1 MDELEARI
9 ETLERAVTDGDHDL
23 SELATESETR
33 ERVAALETEVG
44 ELADR
49 VSELE
54 AATQALRGYVGNVR
68 AVNRDIEQRADT
80 ALAKAES
87 VESALVDETDQDD
100 PGEAQQTGE
109 SSRGMQPREE
119 RTTRRTAGSNGQP
132 RGAAASREESDPGRP
147 TEDGTDNGGSPGSG
161 RRPTTDGVDTAGAG
175 SETTGR
181 NRAGR
186 RFGSPHERENGTTAA
201 DDSRGTAERAERCDA
216 CGRPT
221 TDDDTGPSSRGG
233 SPAGQPAS
241 RADTDR
247 QSGGATGVGRPD
259 GGDLSNGSSGLYSEG
274 EDPLGSVFET
284 DDSPDDDA
292 DGTFDRIRQML

>member
-23 SELATESETR
+23 SELATEGETR

-44 ELADR
+44 ELADQ

-87 VESALVDETDQDD
+87 VESALDETGQDD
-100 PGEAQQTGE
+100 PGETQRGE
-109 SSRGMQPREE
+109 SGRERQPRDE
-119 RTTRRTAGSNGQP
+119 RVTRRAAGSNGQP
-132 RGAAASREESDPGRP
+132 REAAASRAESDPGRS
-147 TEDGTDNGGSPGSG
+147 TENGTDSGGSPGSG
-161 RRPTTDGVDTAGAG
+161 RQPTTNGVDTATG
-175 SETTGR
+175 SGTTGR

-186 RFGSPHERENGTTAA
+186 RFESPHEREHGTTAA
-201 DDSRGTAERAERCDA
+201 DDSRETAERAERCDA
-216 CGRPT
+216 CGQPT

-241 RADTDR
+241 REDTDR
-247 QSGGATGVGRPD
+247 QSGGATGVGRSD
-259 GGDLSNGSSGLYSEG
+259 GGGLSNGSGGLHSGG
-274 EDPLGSVFET
+274 EDPLGSVFESG
-284 DDSPDDDA
+284 DSPDDDA

>member
-44 ELADR
+44 ELADQ

-68 AVNRDIEQRADT
+68 AVNRDIEQRADA

-87 VESALVDETDQDD
+87 VESALDETGQDD
-100 PGEAQQTGE
+100 SGETRRSESGRERQPRDEKVTRRAARSTG
-109 SSRGMQPREE
+109 QPRE
-119 RTTRRTAGSNGQP
+119 
-132 RGAAASREESDPGRP
+132 AAASREESDPSRS
-147 TEDGTDNGGSPGSG
+147 TENVTDSSGSPESG
-161 RRPTTDGVDTAGAG
+161 RQPATNGVDTAAG
-175 SETTGR
+175 SGTTEK

-186 RFGSPHERENGTTAA
+186 RFDSPHEREHGTTAT
-201 DDSRGTAERAERCDA
+201 DDRRETAERAERCDA
-216 CGRPT
+216 CGQPT
-221 TDDDTGPSSRGG
+221 TDDTGPSSRGG

-241 RADTDR
+241 REDTDR

-259 GGDLSNGSSGLYSEG
+259 GGGLSNGSGGLHSGG
-274 EDPLGSVFET
+274 EDPLGSVFEP